1 MAVLLEAK
9 NISKTFPGVRALA
22 GVELSVEPGE
32 VHALLGENGAGKST
46 LIKIVTGILEPDPGA
61 SLTICGRTVEKNS
74 PELSAELGVSAIYQ
88 HPTLF
93 AELTVLENL
102 TMDQGGFL
110 ISWGKRRRFAQECL
124 ARVGADIPLD
134 QPVKHLRMAEKQ
146 LLEIAR
152 ALSRDAK
159 LLIMDEPTAALTKQD
174 ADHLLGLIRQLRE
187 RGVGIVYI
195 SHRLEEVLDIADR
208 MTILRDGTLVGTHNA
223 SELDRQ
229 DVIRLMAGRSL
240 EAMYDKQTVEIGE
253 PVLEVKGLGCA
264 AAGVEGIDLTV
275 RAGEILGVA
284 GLVGA
289 GRTEMA
295 RTLFGITPADAGQI
309 SLNGK
314 PVTVRSARDAIDLGI
329 AYVPEDRHLHGV
341 IQDLPVVDNAMI
353 AVLDQFLHAR
363 LLDREEEVQAG
374 AGAVKKL
381 GVKTPSVFTPVRS
394 LSGGNQQKVA
404 LARWLAIQPK
414 VLILDEPTQGID
426 VGAKAEIYRLVE
438 KLAEDG
444 VAILMISSELPE
456 ILGLSDRVAVMRGGR
471 IVATL
476 DRAEATQ
483 ERILGF
489 ALEEESAVEEPARA

>member
-1 MAVLLEAK
+1 MDVLLEAR

-22 GVELSVEPGE
+22 GVELAVTPGE

-46 LIKIVTGILEPDPGA
+46 LIKIITGILEPDPGA
-61 SLTICGRTVEKNS
+61 SLTICSQTVEKNS

-93 AELTVLENL
+93 SELTVLENL

-124 ARVGADIPLD
+124 ARVGAEIPLD

-253 PVLEVKGLGCA
+253 PVLEVNGLGCA
-264 AAGVEGIDLTV
+264 AGGVEGIDLTV

-295 RTLFGITPADAGQI
+295 RALFGITPADAGQI
-309 SLNGK
+309 RLNGD
-314 PVTVRSARDAIDLGI
+314 PVRIRSPRDAIDLGI

-363 LLDREEEVQAG
+363 LLDRGEEIEAG
-374 AGAVKKL
+374 AEAVKKL

-483 ERILGF
+483 ERILEF
-489 ALEEESAVEEPARA
+489 ALEEEPVAEGSARA

>member
-1 MAVLLEAK
+1 MELLLEAR
-9 NISKTFPGVRALA
+9 NISNTFPGVRALRDVGLA
-22 GVELSVEPGE
+22 VRPGE

-46 LIKIVTGILEPDPGA
+46 LIKIVTGILEPDPGG
-61 SLTICGRTVEKNS
+61 SLAICGQTVEHNS
-74 PELSAELGVSAIYQ
+74 PERAAGLGVSAIYQ

-110 ISWGKRRRFAQECL
+110 IDWGKRRRFAQECL
-124 ARVGADIPLD
+124 DRVGADIPPD

-146 LLEIAR
+146 LIEIAR
-152 ALSRDAK
+152 ALARDAR

-208 MTILRDGTLVGTHNA
+208 MTILRDGTLVGTYA
-223 SELDRQ
+223 AADLDRQ
-229 DVIRLMAGRSL
+229 NVIRLMAGRSL
-240 EAMYDKQTVEIGE
+240 EDMYDKQAVTIGE
-253 PVLEVKGLGCA
+253 PVLDVRGLACA
-264 AAGVEGIDLTV
+264 AAGIAEIDLTV

-289 GRTEMA
+289 GRTELA
-295 RTLFGITPADAGQI
+295 RTLFGITPADSGQI
-309 SLNGK
+309 ALNGK
-314 PVTVRSARDAIDLGI
+314 PIAIGSPSDAIGLGI

-353 AVLDQFLHAR
+353 AVLDQFLHGP
-363 LLDREEEVQAG
+363 LLDRGQEVEQG
-374 AGAVKKL
+374 AAAVRQL

-404 LARWLAIQPK
+404 LARWLAIRPK

-438 KLAEDG
+438 KLAADG

-456 ILGLSDRVAVMRGGR
+456 ILGLADRVAIMRGGR
-471 IVATL
+471 LVANL

-483 ERILGF
+483 ERILEF
-489 ALEEESAVEEPARA
+489 ALEEEPAHA

>member
-1 MAVLLEAK
+1 MAALLEAR
-9 NISKTFPGVRALA
+9 NISKTFPGVRALNDVA
-22 GVELSVEPGE
+22 LTVEAGE

-46 LIKIVTGILEPDPGA
+46 LIKIVTGVLAPDSGA
-61 SLTICGRTVEKNS
+61 SLTICGQDVRQNS

-93 AELTVLENL
+93 SELTVLENL
-102 TMDQGGFL
+102 TMDQGGF
-110 ISWGKRRRFAQECL
+110 WVNWRKRREFARECL
-124 ARVGADIPLD
+124 DRVGAQLD
-134 QPVKHLRMAEKQ
+134 LDRPVKHLRMAEKQ

-159 LLIMDEPTAALTKQD
+159 LLIMDEPTASLTKQD
-174 ADHLLGLIRQLRE
+174 ADHLLDLIRQLRK
-187 RGVGIVYI
+187 RGVGIIYI

-208 MTILRDGTLVGTHNA
+208 MTILRDGALVGTHRA
-223 SELDRQ
+223 ADLDRQ

-240 EAMYDKQTVEIGE
+240 EAMYNKQAVEIGS
-253 PVLEVKGLGCA
+253 PVLEVKELACA
-264 AAGVEGIDLTV
+264 AGGVEDISFTV
-275 RAGEILGVA
+275 RAGEILGIA

-295 RTLFGITPADAGQI
+295 RTLFGITPADSGSILLDGRPVVI
-309 SLNGK
+309 SS
-314 PVTVRSARDAIDLGI
+314 PRDAMELGI

-341 IQDLPVVDNAMI
+341 IQDLPVLDNATI
-353 AVLDQFLHAR
+353 AVLDEFLCGCF
-363 LLDREEEVQAG
+363 LDRRKEVEQG
-374 AGAVKKL
+374 AESVRQL

-404 LARWLAIQPK
+404 LARWLAIHPK

-438 KLAEDG
+438 QLAEKG
-444 VAILMISSELPE
+444 VAIVMISSELPE
-456 ILGLSDRVAVMRGGR
+456 ILGLSDRVAVMRGGHMAA
-471 IVATL
+471 IL

-483 ERILGF
+483 EKILEF
-489 ALEEESAVEEPARA
+489 ALENATVTEEPARA

>member
-1 MAVLLEAK
+1 MELLLEAR
-9 NISKTFPGVRALA
+9 NISKTFPGVRALREVA
-22 GVELSVEPGE
+22 LEVRPGE

-46 LIKIVTGILEPDPGA
+46 LIKIVTGILEPDPGG
-61 SLTICGRTVEKNS
+61 SLRIAGQQVVRNS

-93 AELTVLENL
+93 AELSVLENL

-110 ISWGKRRRFAQECL
+110 IDWGKRRRFAQECL
-124 ARVGADIPLD
+124 DRVGADISLD

-146 LLEIAR
+146 LIEIAR
-152 ALSRDAK
+152 ALSRDAR

-174 ADHLLGLIRQLRE
+174 ADHLLALIRQLRE
-187 RGVGIVYI
+187 RGVGIIYI

-208 MTILRDGTLVGTHNA
+208 MTILRDGALVGTHA
-223 SELDRQ
+223 AADLGRA

-240 EAMYDKQTVEIGE
+240 EDMYNKQAVPIGK
-253 PVLEVKGLGCA
+253 PVLEVSDLACA
-264 AAGVEGIDLTV
+264 AAGIADISFTV

-289 GRTEMA
+289 GRTELA
-295 RTLFGITPADAGQI
+295 RTLFGITPADSGRIA
-309 SLNGK
+309 LNGQAAAIGS
-314 PVTVRSARDAIDLGI
+314 PGDAIGLGI

-353 AVLDQFLHAR
+353 AILDQFLHGP
-363 LLDREEEVQAG
+363 LLDRNQEVETG
-374 AGAVKKL
+374 AKAVREL

-404 LARWLAIQPK
+404 LARWLAIRPK

-438 KLAEDG
+438 KLAEEG

-456 ILGLSDRVAVMRGGR
+456 VLGLSDRVAVMRGGR

-476 DRAEATQ
+476 ERTEATQ
-483 ERILGF
+483 ERILEF
-489 ALEEESAVEEPARA
+489 ALEEESARA

>member
-1 MAVLLEAK
+1 MALLLEAR
-9 NISKTFPGVRALA
+9 NISKTFPGVRALG
-22 GVELSVEPGE
+22 GVDLSVKPGE

-46 LIKIVTGILEPDPGA
+46 LIKIVTGILDPDPGA
-61 SLTICGRTVEKNS
+61 SLSICGQQVERNS
-74 PELSAELGVSAIYQ
+74 PELSAGLGVSAIYQ

-93 AELTVLENL
+93 SELSVLENL
-102 TMDQGGFL
+102 TMDQVGFL
-110 ISWGKRRRFAQECL
+110 VNWRKRRQFARECL

-146 LLEIAR
+146 LLEVTR
-152 ALSRDAK
+152 ALSGDAK

-174 ADHLLGLIRQLRE
+174 ADHLLELIRQLRE
-187 RGVGIVYI
+187 RGVGIIYI

-208 MTILRDGTLVGTHNA
+208 MTILRDGTLVGTYNA

-240 EAMYDKQTVEIGE
+240 EAMYDKKTVEIGG
-253 PVLEVKGLGCA
+253 PVLEVRSLACA
-264 AAGVEGIDLTV
+264 TSGIRDVDLTV

-289 GRTEMA
+289 GRTEVA
-295 RTLFGITPADAGQI
+295 RTLFGITPATGGEI
-309 SLNGK
+309 LLNGS
-314 PVTVRSARDAIDLGI
+314 PVDIRSPGDAIGLGI

-341 IQDLPVVDNAMI
+341 IQDLPVIDNAMI
-353 AVLDQFLHAR
+353 TILDQFLHAR
-363 LLDREEEVQAG
+363 LLDRQEEIERG
-374 AGAVKKL
+374 AEAVRQL

-404 LARWLAIQPK
+404 LARWLAIEPK

-426 VGAKAEIYRLVE
+426 VGAKAEIYHLVE

-444 VAILMISSELPE
+444 VAVLMISSELPE

-483 ERILGF
+483 ERILEF
-489 ALEEESAVEEPARA
+489 ALEEEPARA